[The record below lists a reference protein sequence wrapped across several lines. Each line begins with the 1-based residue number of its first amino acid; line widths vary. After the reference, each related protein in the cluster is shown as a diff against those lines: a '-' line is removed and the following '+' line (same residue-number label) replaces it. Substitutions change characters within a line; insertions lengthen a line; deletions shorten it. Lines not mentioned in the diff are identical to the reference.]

1 MTWRRTG
8 RIRLAVVVLALASGA
23 VALAAGKWDVKPS
36 AAERRALASITP
48 ASLQA
53 HLSFL
58 SADPLEG
65 RGAGTTGL
73 DVAAEYVAAQFRR
86 AGLKAIGDDG
96 YFQITPRTRLTPTSD
111 GYQCRVSF
119 DGRVLD
125 VPSRQFA
132 LLTAVGGNAPAIR
145 AMGLDDA
152 PVVKVPFGLPFPEQ
166 MADTGR
172 SAVITEFPAMPADP
186 AARTAFLDRRREFL
200 TRLTAFKPAL
210 VVEVRRDPGRAIDYF
225 ASRQLVDPAL
235 KGRAAAGPPVV
246 ALYGDA
252 AAALFDALPPGPT
265 RASLSVRLS
274 PPVEA
279 DAPQRNVIGLLPG
292 SDPKLADT
300 YVLVTA
306 HYDGQG
312 TRPGPDRVW
321 NSANDNGSGTVS
333 VIELASALAATGKR
347 PRRSVVFIAF
357 HGEESGLVG
366 ARYYAEHPAVPLE
379 RTVAGIN
386 IEMVGRTDD
395 TDGDQRKRASLTGFD
410 YSDVGEVFRRAG
422 ERTGVTVFKHPKN
435 SDSYFGSSDN
445 QALAAQGVPA
455 HTVCVTFAY
464 PDYHGAADTWQKV
477 DYENMALTVR
487 MIGTGVLLLAQ
498 SQDEPRWDPKAKGAT
513 RYLEAWKKRHATEKR

>member
-1 MTWRRTG
+1 MTWRRIR
-8 RIRLAVVVLALASGA
+8 RIRLAVVILVLATGA
-23 VALAAGKWDVKPS
+23 AALAAGKWEFKPS
-36 AAERRALASITP
+36 ASERRALAAITP
-48 ASLQA
+48 ASLRA

-73 DVAAEYVAAQFRR
+73 DVAAEYIAAQFRR

-96 YFQITPRTRLTPTSD
+96 YFQITPRIRLTPATD
-111 GYQCRVSF
+111 GYQCRVSVE
-119 DGRVLD
+119 GRVLD

-132 LLTAVGGNAPAIR
+132 LLTAAGGNAAAIR
-145 AMGLDDA
+145 AIAIDDA
-152 PVVKVPFGLPFPEQ
+152 PLVKVPFGGQFPEQ
-166 MADTGR
+166 MADAGR
-172 SAVITEFPAMPADP
+172 SAVITEIPAVPADP
-186 AARTAFLDRRREFL
+186 AERTAFLDRRREFL
-200 TRLTAFKPAL
+200 TRLGAFKPAL
-210 VVEVRRDPGRAIDYF
+210 VVEVRRDPGRSIDYF
-225 ASRQLVDPAL
+225 ASRQLIDPAL
-235 KGRAAAGPPVV
+235 KARPATGPPVV
-246 ALYGDA
+246 ALFGDA
-252 AAALFDALPPGPT
+252 AAAVFDALPAGPT
-265 RASLSVRLS
+265 RASVSVRLAS
-274 PPVEA
+274 PAETDV
-279 DAPQRNVIGLLPG
+279 PQRNVIGLLPG

-333 VIELASALAATGKR
+333 VMELAAAFAATGKH

-366 ARYYAEHPAVPLE
+366 ARFYAEHPAVPLE
-379 RTVAGIN
+379 KTVAGIN

-395 TDGDQRKRASLTGFD
+395 TEGDQRKRASVTGFD
-410 YSDVGEVFRRAG
+410 YSDVGEVFRQAG
-422 ERTGVTVFKHPKN
+422 EQTGVTVFKHPKN
-435 SDSYFGSSDN
+435 SDPYFGASDN

-487 MIGTGVLLLAQ
+487 MIGTGVLTLAQ
-498 SQDEPRWDPKAKGAT
+498 SKNEPRWDPGVKGAT
-513 RYLEAWKKRHATEKR
+513 RYLEAWKKRHAAEKR

>member
-1 MTWRRTG
+1 MTWRSIT
-8 RIRLAVVVLALASGA
+8 RIRLTVVVLALAGSA
-23 VALAAGKWDVKPS
+23 AALAAGKWEFTPS
-36 AAERRALASITP
+36 RAERRALASITP

-96 YFQITPRTRLTPTSD
+96 YFQVTPRIRLTPTTD
-111 GYQCRVSF
+111 GYQCRVSVA
-119 DGRVLD
+119 GRVLD

-132 LLTAVGGNAPAIR
+132 LLTAAGGNAPAIR
-145 AMGLDDA
+145 AIGIDDA
-152 PVVKVPFGLPFPEQ
+152 PLVKVPFGGQFPEQ
-166 MADTGR
+166 TADAGR
-172 SAVITEFPAMPADP
+172 SAVITEIPAMPADQ
-186 AARTAFLDRRREFL
+186 AERTAFLDRRRDFL
-200 TRLTAFKPAL
+200 TRLGAFKPAL
-210 VVEVRRDPGRAIDYF
+210 VVEVRRDSGRSIDYF
-225 ASRQLVDPAL
+225 VSRQLVDPAL
-235 KGRAAAGPPVV
+235 KGRAASGLPVV
-246 ALYGDA
+246 ALFGDA
-252 AAALFDALPPGPT
+252 AAAVFDALPAGPT
-265 RASLSVRLS
+265 PATISVRLAS
-274 PPVEA
+274 PVET

-292 SDPKLADT
+292 SDPKLGDT

-333 VIELASALAATGKR
+333 VIELASALAATGKH

-366 ARYYAEHPAVPLE
+366 ARFYAEHPAVPLE
-379 RTVAGIN
+379 KTVAGIN

-395 TDGDQRKRASLTGFD
+395 TEGNQRKRASVTGFD
-410 YSDVGEVFRRAG
+410 YSDVGDVFRRAG
-422 ERTGVTVFKHPKN
+422 EQTGVTVFKHPKN

-455 HTVCVTFAY
+455 HTVCVAFAY
-464 PDYHGAADTWQKV
+464 PDYHGAADTWQKI

-487 MIGTGVLLLAQ
+487 MIGTGVLTLAQ
-498 SQDEPRWDPKAKGAT
+498 SKDEPRWNPAVKGAT
-513 RYLEAWKKRHATEKR
+513 RYLEAWKKRHPTEKR

>member
-1 MTWRRTG
+1 MTSRRVTQ
-8 RIRLAVVVLALASGA
+8 IRLAVVVLALASGA
-23 VALAAGKWDVKPS
+23 VALASGKWDVKPS

-48 ASLQA
+48 GSLQA

-65 RGAGTTGL
+65 RGAGSIGL
-73 DVAAEYVAAQFRR
+73 DVAAEYIAAQFRR
-86 AGLKAIGDDG
+86 AGLKPIGDDG

-111 GYQCRVSF
+111 GYQCRVAVE
-119 DGRVLD
+119 GRVLD

-132 LLTAVGGNAPAIR
+132 LLTAAGGNAPAIR
-145 AMGLDDA
+145 AIGIDDA
-152 PVVKVPFGLPFPEQ
+152 RVIKVPLGGPFPEQ
-166 MADTGR
+166 VADAGR
-172 SAVITEFPAMPADP
+172 SAVITEFPAMPSDQ
-186 AARTAFLDRRREFL
+186 AARTAFLERRREFL
-200 TRLTAFKPAL
+200 TRLAAFKPAL
-210 VVEVRRDPGRAIDYF
+210 VVELRRDPGRAIDYF
-225 ASRQLVDPAL
+225 ASRQLVDPAA

-246 ALYGDA
+246 ALFGEA
-252 AAALFDALPPGPT
+252 AAAAFDALPAGLT
-265 RASLSVRLS
+265 GATVSVRLS

-321 NSANDNGSGTVS
+321 NSANDNGSGTVT
-333 VIELASALAATGKR
+333 VIELAAALAATGKH

-366 ARYYAEHPAVPLE
+366 ARYYAERPAVPLE
-379 RTVAGIN
+379 KTVAGVN

-422 ERTGVTVFKHPKN
+422 EQTGVTVFKHPKN

-455 HTVCVTFAY
+455 HTVCVTYAY

-498 SQDEPRWDPKAKGAT
+498 SKDEPRWDPQVKGAA

>member
-1 MTWRRTG
+1 MTWRRIT
-8 RIRLAVVVLALASGA
+8 RVRLAVVVLAIASGA
-23 VALAAGKWDVKPS
+23 AALAAGKWEFKPS
-36 AAERRALASITP
+36 AAERRALAAITP

-73 DVAAEYVAAQFRR
+73 DVAAEYIAAQFRL
-86 AGLKAIGDDG
+86 AGLKPIGDDG
-96 YFQITPRTRLTPTSD
+96 YFQITPRIRLTPASD
-111 GYQCRVSF
+111 GYQCRLSVE
-119 DGRVLD
+119 GRVLD

-132 LLTAVGGNAPAIR
+132 LLTAAGGNAAAIR
-145 AMGLDDA
+145 AIGIDDA
-152 PVVKVPFGLPFPEQ
+152 PVVKVPFGGPFPEQ
-166 MADTGR
+166 MADAGR

-186 AARTAFLDRRREFL
+186 AERTAFLDRRREFL

-235 KGRAAAGPPVV
+235 KGRAATGPPVV
-246 ALYGDA
+246 ALFGDA
-252 AAALFDALPPGPT
+252 AAAAFDALPAGPT
-265 RASLSVRLS
+265 RASFSVRLALPS
-274 PPVEA
+274 ETDV
-279 DAPQRNVIGLLPG
+279 PQRNVIGLLPG

-321 NSANDNGSGTVS
+321 NSANDNGSGTVT
-333 VIELASALAATGKR
+333 VIELAAALAATGKH
-347 PRRSVVFIAF
+347 PRRSVVFVAF

-379 RTVAGIN
+379 KTVAGIN
-386 IEMVGRTDD
+386 VEMVGRTDD
-395 TDGDQRKRASLTGFD
+395 TEGDQRKRASLTGFD

-422 ERTGVTVFKHPKN
+422 EQTGVTVFKHPKN

-455 HTVCVTFAY
+455 HTVCVTYAY

-477 DYENMALTVR
+477 DYQNMALTVR
-487 MIGTGVLLLAQ
+487 MIGTGVLMLAQ
-498 SQDEPRWDPKAKGAT
+498 SRDEPRWDPQVKGAT
-513 RYLEAWKKRHATEKR
+513 RYLEAWKKRHETAKR